1 MFDPNS
7 IISKRIGKGL
17 DNVIQG
23 GKKVMASELS
33 QVSNS
38 LEIDDSVL
46 VQINMTRKIVK
57 CIVSI
62 RLFNKVKK

>member
-1 MFDPNS
+1 MFDPNG